1 MNYVLHIHRL
11 IQKFQNKRIK
21 LNLSAI
27 LEDSAKAKKE
37 NETLL
42 KVLKNKKS
50 QKVDELFHEAH
61 QKVFACTDCLKCANC
76 CKTTGPKFTDRD
88 VDRISKHLSLKPSVF
103 IQKYL
108 RIDEDNDQVLQSV
121 PCVFL
126 APDNYCLIYDV
137 RPKACREYP
146 HTDRVN
152 QYQLLKLH
160 LKNTEICPAVLDVFK
175 EVKSNL

>member
-88 VDRISKHLSLKPSVF
+88 VDRIFKNRRRQRPS
-103 IQKYL
+103 IT
-108 RIDEDNDQVLQSV
+108 I
-121 PCVFL
+121 
-126 APDNYCLIYDV
+126 
-137 RPKACREYP
+137 RPLCFFSPR
-146 HTDRVN
+146 
-152 QYQLLKLH
+152 QLL
-160 LKNTEICPAVLDVFK
+160 F
-175 EVKSNL
+175 NL